1 MPDTPP
7 RPLAGEALSVMTDNT
22 LEDLRSTRP
31 LERLLEDSWK
41 TRSRRIDRREL
52 VLESLSSLLLLALA
66 IPLAILKST
75 VWMLVALLLVAA
87 FWLNRDLYRL
97 FLRRGG
103 PWFAVKGFLLQQF
116 YYLYSLFSLAAG
128 VTIYL
133 ARLATRRADGRAK
146 RTGL

>member
-1 MPDTPP
+1 MHSSAFGAADLMA
-7 RPLAGEALSVMTDNT
+7 RRSLFSAAL
-22 LEDLRSTRP
+22 
-31 LERLLEDSWK
+31 
-41 TRSRRIDRREL
+41 
-52 VLESLSSLLLLALA
+52 
-66 IPLAILKST
+66 
-75 VWMLVALLLVAA
+75 
-87 FWLNRDLYRL
+87 WLNRDLYRL

-133 ARLATRRADGRAK
+133 GRSFTRQVKGRAK